1 MSILMNEIRS
11 SLFCFGDSVVTNL
24 HGIGSSIR
32 ISHNLNSLDRK
43 ISKHPE
49 EKSKVT
55 FDKEVSETVD
65 FEENSNV
72 IKKKP
77 TEEKTEQVEK
87 EKVIS
92 EPVKEESKVEEVETS
107 EETSKTE
114 SVETAAKS
122 TEEDMPTKSEKTET
136 PEEAS
141 KEEPI
146 VEKKPEPAVQQKPK
160 VELKK
165 EDVDK
170 IFNIAN
176 FQSKTENKATA
187 AIIANS
193 IINNTINNPNSD
205 LNQKLASNIEQMT
218 KAEEEPIVE
227 KKPEPAVQQKPKV
240 ELKKEDVDKI
250 FNFLSKTEYKA
261 TAAIIANSIINSIIN
276 NQNSDLNQKLASN
289 IEQKPKVELKK
300 EDVDK
305 IFNIANFQSKTENK
319 ATAAIIGNSIINS
332 IINNQNSDLNQKR
345 FEY

>member
-43 ISKHPE
+43 ISKLDRIREACSKTYNTEEPEVETLHPE

-55 FDKEVSETVD
+55 FDKEVSETVE

-92 EPVKEESKVEEVETS
+92 EPVKEESKVEEVETP
-107 EETSKTE
+107 EETPKTE

-141 KEEPI
+141 K
-146 VEKKPEPAVQQKPK
+146 

-165 EDVDK
+165 EDIDK
-170 IFNIAN
+170 IIDIAN
-176 FQSKTENKATA
+176 FQSKAEHKDTA
-187 AIIANS
+187 AIIADS
-193 IINNTINNPNSD
+193 IINNIINNPNSD

-218 KAEEEPIVE
+218 KAEEEPNE
-227 KKPEPAVQQKPKV
+227 PTQKTTKPPTSRKSTTPRKNSTSRKK
-240 ELKKEDVDKI
+240 
-250 FNFLSKTEYKA
+250 
-261 TAAIIANSIINSIIN
+261 
-276 NQNSDLNQKLASN
+276 
-289 IEQKPKVELKK
+289 
-300 EDVDK
+300 
-305 IFNIANFQSKTENK
+305 
-319 ATAAIIGNSIINS
+319 
-332 IINNQNSDLNQKR
+332 
-345 FEY
+345 

>member
-170 IFNIAN
+170 IFN
-176 FQSKTENKATA
+176 
-187 AIIANS
+187 
-193 IINNTINNPNSD
+193 
-205 LNQKLASNIEQMT
+205 
-218 KAEEEPIVE
+218 
-227 KKPEPAVQQKPKV
+227 
-240 ELKKEDVDKI
+240 
-250 FNFLSKTEYKA
+250 FLSKTEYKA